1 MHRDLKPQN
10 ILLDGRGNIKL
21 ADFGLAKYTQANV
34 DLQMTH
40 CGTPVYMAPEIADFQ
55 EYGIESD
62 LWSLG
67 CILGELIS
75 FSDPYRTKKSVKAGL
90 AIFKG
95 NSCFPMSPCEQM
107 L

>member
-1 MHRDLKPQN
+1 M
-10 ILLDGRGNIKL
+10 
-21 ADFGLAKYTQANV
+21 
-34 DLQMTH
+34 
-40 CGTPVYMAPEIADFQ
+40 
-55 EYGIESD
+55 
-62 LWSLG
+62 WSLG

-107 L
+107 LQSKNKDSQTIISKHDQLNVILGSVGTQSDEDLKFIED